1 MKFTIPPQTW
11 TGSVLG
17 GRYHL
22 EALLGQGGMST
33 VYRATDP
40 NLRRT
45 VAIKLIHPH
54 LSNNPEFVRR
64 FEQEAAAVAQLRH
77 PNIIQVY
84 DFNHADGVYYMVLEY
99 VPGETLQAR
108 LNALHTAQQRLPLT
122 ETVQIMAALADAV
135 AYAHGQ
141 GMIHRDLKPANVMV
155 NAQGQPILMDFGVAK
170 ILGEAHHTATGAVV
184 GTALYMSP
192 EQARGEHPDAR
203 SDIYSLGVMLFEMI
217 TGDPPFKADSVV
229 SLMLKHVTQPVP
241 DIRQIAQ
248 NVPDLLVAAT
258 EKALA
263 KDPAERYPTAADLAL
278 ALRTIYLSDQATPI
292 TLPLQV
298 QTVAESVETTIATMS
313 PMPVATPPARQGQQ
327 WLWLG
332 GVAAVILLIIVG
344 VGLVGLFG
352 QAAKPSPSP
361 EAAQSPSPEKIVEI
375 PAGDETVATPTVAP
389 TVSTSISDAL
399 APAVSAT
406 ATSSPTATPKPP
418 TPTLRAEPQDE
429 ASPPLATA
437 TPSPVPQVAP
447 TATPKPPIPTLP
459 SPPPEMVLVPA
470 GYFQMGSSTGQPDEA
485 PEHPVF
491 LDAFYLDTFEVSN
504 TRYRQ
509 CVAAGAC
516 TPSGAVDSFT
526 YRGYRDNPTYDAYPV
541 ISVTWDQA
549 DAYCRWAGKRLPT
562 EAEWEF
568 AASSPE
574 NLTWPWGNTFDPG
587 VSAAGAP
594 DTQPVDSFP
603 QGISRFG
610 VYNLSGNVSEWIA
623 DGFDQTFYATSP
635 AFNPIGAGNGTER
648 IYRGGAF
655 GNPDGAFYTT
665 SRRYVKNRTFSDVD
679 IGFRCAQDAPEVTPF
694 EKREALVAE
703 FCRVYVAFR
712 PGSACP

>member
-1 MKFTIPPQTW
+1 MNFTTPPQTW

-22 EALLGQGGMST
+22 ETLLGQGGMST

-45 VAIKLIHPH
+45 VAVKLIHPH
-54 LSNNPEFVRR
+54 LSNDPEFVRR

-84 DFNHADGVYYMVLEY
+84 DFNHDDGVYYMVLEY

-108 LNALHTAQQRLPLT
+108 LTALNAAQQRLPLA
-122 ETVQIMAALADAV
+122 ETVQIMAALSDAV
-135 AYAHGQ
+135 AYAHQ
-141 GMIHRDLKPANVMV
+141 RGMIHRDLKPANVML
-155 NAQGQPILMDFGVAK
+155 NPQGQPILMDFGVAK

-192 EQARGEHPDAR
+192 EQARGERPTER

-217 TGDPPFKADSVV
+217 TGDPPFKADSAV

-263 KDPAERYPTAADLAL
+263 KDPAERYHTAADLAL
-278 ALRTIYLSDQATPI
+278 ALRTVNLSDQTTPV
-292 TLPLQV
+292 TPPPQV
-298 QTVAESVETTIATMS
+298 QPVAEAVEATIAPAS
-313 PMPVATPPARQGQQ
+313 PAPVAAPPARQGKQR
-327 WLWLG
+327 LWLG
-332 GVAAVILLIIVG
+332 GAAAAILLIISVT
-344 VGLVGLFG
+344 GLVGLFG
-352 QAAKPSPSP
+352 QADKPSPP
-361 EAAQSPSPEKIVEI
+361 TEAAQSPSSEKIVEI
-375 PAGDETVATPTVAP
+375 PADDETVTTPTATP
-389 TVSTSISDAL
+389 TVSTSTSDTL

-406 ATSSPTATPKPP
+406 ATPNPP
-418 TPTLRAEPQDE
+418 APTLRAEPQDE
-429 ASPPLATA
+429 ASPPPPATS
-437 TPSPVPQVAP
+437 TPGPTPQASPTDTPEPLIVA
-447 TATPKPPIPTLP
+447 
-459 SPPPEMVLVPA
+459 SPPPGMVLVPA
-470 GYFQMGSSTGQPDEA
+470 GYFQMGSSTGQPNEA

-504 TRYRQ
+504 ADYRQ
-509 CVAAGAC
+509 CVAGSAC

-526 YRGYRDNPTYDAYPV
+526 YQGYRDEPTYDTYPV
-541 ISVTWDQA
+541 VSVTWDQA
-549 DAYCRWAGKRLPT
+549 EAYCRWAGKRLPS

-574 NLTWPWGNTFDPG
+574 DLTWPWGDIFDPDL
-587 VSAAGAP
+587 SAAGDP
-594 DTQPVDSFP
+594 DTQPVDSYP
-603 QGISRFG
+603 QGVSRFG
-610 VYNLSGNVSEWIA
+610 VHNLAGNVAEWVA
-623 DGFDQTFYATSP
+623 DGFDETFYTTSP
-635 AFNPIGAGNGTER
+635 AFNPVGVGSETDR
-648 IYRGGAF
+648 INRGGSF

-665 SRRYVKNRTFSDVD
+665 SRRYIKNRTFSDVD
-679 IGFRCAQDAPEVTPF
+679 IGFRCAKDAPEVASP
-694 EKREALVAE
+694 EQRESLVAE
-703 FCRVYVAFR
+703 FCQVYATYR
-712 PGSACP
+712 PGTTCP

>member
-1 MKFTIPPQTW
+1 MIENTHLSSSSHQTW
-11 TGSVLG
+11 VGSVLS

-33 VYRATDP
+33 VYRASDP

-45 VAIKLIHPH
+45 VAVKLIHPH
-54 LSNNPEFVRR
+54 LSHNPEFVRR

-84 DFNHADGVYYMVLEY
+84 DFNHDNGVYYMVLEY

-108 LNALHTAQQRLPLT
+108 LIALHNAQQRLPLT
-122 ETVQIMAALADAV
+122 ETVQIMAALSDAV
-135 AYAHGQ
+135 AYAHRQ
-141 GMIHRDLKPANVMV
+141 GMIHRDLKPANVML

-192 EQARGEHPDAR
+192 EQARGEHPDER

-217 TGDPPFKADSVV
+217 TGEPPFQADSAV

-248 NVPDLLVAAT
+248 NVPDLLVALT

-263 KDPAERYPTAADLAL
+263 KDPAERYPTAADMAL
-278 ALRTIYLSDQATPI
+278 ALRTINLSDQATPM
-292 TLPLQV
+292 TPPPQV
-298 QTVAESVETTIATMS
+298 QPAVESVGATMATMS
-313 PMPVATPPARQGQQ
+313 PAPVAASPARQGKQR
-327 WLWLG
+327 LWLG
-332 GVAAVILLIIVG
+332 GAAAVILLIISVA
-344 VGLVGLFG
+344 GLVGLFG
-352 QAAKPSPSP
+352 QADKPSPP
-361 EAAQSPSPEKIVEI
+361 TEAAPSPSSEKTVEI
-375 PAGDETVATPTVAP
+375 PAGDETAAAPTATPTVSTP
-389 TVSTSISDAL
+389 TSDALAL
-399 APAVSAT
+399 APAVPAT
-406 ATSSPTATPKPP
+406 AAPSPTDTPKPP
-418 TPTLRAEPQDE
+418 SPTTPPPPATPEPSPQASSTATPE
-429 ASPPLATA
+429 PLILASPP
-437 TPSPVPQVAP
+437 PG
-447 TATPKPPIPTLP
+447 
-459 SPPPEMVLVPA
+459 MVLVPV
-470 GYFQMGSSTGQPDEA
+470 GYFQMGSSTGQANEA

-504 TRYRQ
+504 AQYRQ
-509 CVAAGAC
+509 CVSGGAC
-516 TPSGAVDSFT
+516 TASGAVDSFT
-526 YRGYRDNPTYDAYPV
+526 YRGYRDDPTYDNYPV

-574 NLTWPWGNTFDPG
+574 NLTWPWGNTFNPDL
-587 VSAAGAP
+587 SAAGAP
-594 DTQPVDSFP
+594 DTQPVDSYP
-603 QGISRFG
+603 QGVSRFG
-610 VYNLSGNVSEWIA
+610 VYHLAGNVAEWVA
-623 DGFDQTFYATSP
+623 DGFDETFYASSP
-635 AFNPIGAGNGTER
+635 AFNPVGAGSGVDR

-665 SRRYVKNRTFSDVD
+665 SRRYVKDRTFSDVD
-679 IGFRCAQDAPEVTPF
+679 IGLRCAKDAPEVTSP
-694 EKREALVAE
+694 EQREALVAE
-703 FCRVYVAFR
+703 FCQVYAAYR
-712 PGSACP
+712 PGTTCP